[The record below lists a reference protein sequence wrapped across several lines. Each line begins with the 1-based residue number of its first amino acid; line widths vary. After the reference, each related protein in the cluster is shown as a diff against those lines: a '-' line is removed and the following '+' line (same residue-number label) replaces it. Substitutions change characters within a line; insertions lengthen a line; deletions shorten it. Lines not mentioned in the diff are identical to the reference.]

1 LNQKAGIMNVGR
13 RLIGL
18 LSLCASGLGIAHS
31 APSFQVL
38 EPVRLYSEAAPG
50 VTGPGCPEVMIGQT
64 PDRVI
69 YNVSVPTYQPFL
81 PPKARATGTA
91 VIVAPGGGFEL
102 LAIDNEGIEVAKWL
116 AERGIAAFVLKYRVT
131 QTDPNNP
138 PKVGLAR
145 QPPQLPPAACAASL
159 PPAGSIDIATRG
171 AAGIA
176 DGIAA
181 IQQIREHAGQ
191 YHIDPQRIV
200 MMGFSAGAMV
210 TTGTV
215 LQQDAAARPNF
226 AAPIYGAPFGSM
238 PAIPSGLPPLFLAV
252 AQNDRLVG
260 APVKA
265 FYEALLAAGY
275 HPELHV
281 FNGGSHGFGMHTLG
295 TTSDHWKDSYFWWLE
310 SLGLTQKPGDPPRPA
325 TPSFARPLTP

>member
-1 LNQKAGIMNVGR
+1 MNVGR
-13 RLIGL
+13 
-18 LSLCASGLGIAHS
+18 SLVGMVILCVSELAVAHDAAS
-31 APSFQVL
+31 FEVL
-38 EPVRLYSEAAPG
+38 EPVRLYQGAAPG
-50 VTGPGCPEVMIGQT
+50 VTEGGCPEVMIGQV

-69 YNVSVPTYQPFL
+69 YNVTVPTYQPFL
-81 PPKARATGTA
+81 PSKDRSTGTA

-116 AERGIAAFVLKYRVT
+116 AERGIAAFVLKYRVA

-145 QPPQLPPAACAASL
+145 QPPQVAPAACAVSL
-159 PPAGSIDIATRG
+159 PAAGTIDIVTRG
-171 AAGIA
+171 APGIA

-181 IQQIREHAGQ
+181 IQQVREHAKQ
-191 YHIDPQRIV
+191 YHIDPKRIV
-200 MMGFSAGAMV
+200 MMGFSASAMV

-215 LQQDAAARPNF
+215 LQQDAAGRPDF
-226 AAPIYGAPFGSM
+226 AAPIYGGPFGSM
-238 PAIPSGLPPLFLAV
+238 PAIPTGLPPLFIAV

-260 APVKA
+260 APA
-265 FYEALLAAGY
+265 RSFYEALLANGY

-295 TTSDHWKDSYFWWLE
+295 TTSDHWKDSFFWWLE
-310 SLGLTQKPGDPPRPA
+310 SLGLTQKPSDPPRPP
-325 TPSFARPLTP
+325 TPAFARPLTP

>member
-1 LNQKAGIMNVGR
+1 MNVGR
-13 RLIGL
+13 RLLGFVI
-18 LSLCASGLGIAHS
+18 LCGSGFGMAHGVTS
-31 APSFQVL
+31 VAVL
-38 EPVRLYSEAAPG
+38 EPVRLYPDAAPG
-50 VTGPGCPEVMIGQT
+50 VTAAICPETMIGQV

-69 YNVSVPTYQPFL
+69 YNVTVPTYQPYL
-81 PPKARATGTA
+81 PPEAVATGTA

-116 AERGIAAFVLKYRVT
+116 AERGIAAFVLKYRVV

-145 QPPQLPPAACAASL
+145 QPPRVPPAPCATSL
-159 PPAGSIDIATRG
+159 PAAGSIDIVARG
-171 AAGIA
+171 GPGIA

-181 IQQIREHAGQ
+181 IQHIREHAAQ
-191 YHIDPQRIV
+191 YRIDPKRIV

-215 LQQDAAARPNF
+215 LQQDAAARPDF
-226 AAPIYGAPFGSM
+226 AAPIYGGPFGSL
-238 PAIPSGLPPLFLAV
+238 PAIPQGLPPLFLAV

-265 FYEALLAAGY
+265 FYEALLTAGY
-275 HPELHV
+275 HPELHL
-281 FNGGSHGFGMHTLG
+281 FSGGSHGFGMHTLG
-295 TTSDHWKDSYFWWLE
+295 TTSDHWKDSFFWWLE
-310 SLGLTQKPGDPPRPA
+310 SLGLTRKPGDPPRPV
-325 TPSFARPLTP
+325 TPAFARPLTP

>member
-1 LNQKAGIMNVGR
+1 MNVKRG
-13 RLIGL
+13 LVGL
-18 LSLCASGLGIAHS
+18 LILCGVGWGAASS
-31 APSFQVL
+31 ATAVEVL
-38 EPVRLYSEAAPG
+38 QPVRLYPDAAPG
-50 VTGPGCPEVMIGQT
+50 VAGTGCPEAMIGQP

-69 YNVSVPTYQPFL
+69 YNVTVPTYQPYL
-81 PPKARATGTA
+81 PPKARSTGTA

-116 AERGIAAFVLKYRVT
+116 AERGIAAFVLKYRVA

-145 QPPQLPPAACAASL
+145 QPPQVAPAPCAASL
-159 PPAGSIDIATRG
+159 PAAGSIDIVTRG
-171 AAGIA
+171 APGIA
-176 DGIAA
+176 DGIAT
-181 IQQIREHAGQ
+181 IQQIREHAEQ
-191 YHIDPQRIV
+191 YHIDPKRIV

-210 TTGTV
+210 TAGSV
-215 LQQDAAARPNF
+215 LQQDAAARPDF
-226 AAPIYGAPFGSM
+226 AAPIYGGPFGSM
-238 PAIPSGLPPLFLAV
+238 PVIPSGLPPLFLAV

-295 TTSDHWKDSYFWWLE
+295 TTSDHWKDSFFWWLE
-310 SLGLTQKPGDPPRPA
+310 SLGLTQKPGDPPRPP
-325 TPSFARPLTP
+325 TPAFARPLTP